1 MEAYVHAIYIFCKG
15 LMIFLCKHIVCL
27 CINITMML
35 VSLTSSELQM
45 NCLHKFYTCLEVMV

>member
-1 MEAYVHAIYIFCKG
+1 VHAIYIFCKG